1 MFVFSRRLLGTV
13 VVSGIAIVGTL
24 SAGED
29 APPKP
34 APATPPAATPAT
46 PAAPPK
52 VAAPAPAPA
61 PIVPKPI
68 AAPKPPIPEMT
79 PAVKDMTDPRYL
91 LDLAQV
97 HLRYNALERAEEM
110 LKKAQPLAKE
120 PDVKMQIGFALG
132 TLLQRKQDYKGAAA
146 SIEEVINQA
155 SNISMRAQYTLI
167 LADVYAQDGAPERA
181 EKALN
186 DLAATVGPNPK
197 PEEQWI
203 RSAVTNRLSSIWQS
217 QPGKIEQ
224 MITASE
230 EALAKDPNN
239 ADALTRLGELYNSS
253 ARRDPVKTASVY
265 EKLLALKPNDV
276 SLMLRLASAYQE
288 NRQYDKAI
296 DMHQK
301 ILKVDAKGVGQSSNY
316 QIAQLL
322 LQSGKKDEAV
332 KWAKEHM
339 ANDANSPYN
348 AMMMAS
354 FLEHAGLSAEA
365 EEAYAKLRD
374 TAQAPQKAE
383 YTLRLA
389 EFARRRKD
397 YKKAEDELQAAL
409 KENPDDKNI
418 NARANAALMRI
429 KQEQATPKPPVPVAP
444 VAPVAPPPA
453 PKAPDAPKPEAPK
466 TEEPKK

>member
-13 VVSGIAIVGTL
+13 VVSGFAIAGSL

-29 APPKP
+29 AQPKP

-52 VAAPAPAPA
+52 VATPAPAPT
-61 PIVPKPI
+61 PVQPKPP

-79 PAVKDMTDPRYL
+79 PAVKDMSDPRYL

-97 HLRYNALERAEEM
+97 HLRYNALERAEEL

-155 SNISMRAQYTLI
+155 GNLSMRAQYTLI
-167 LADVYAQDGAPERA
+167 LADVYAQDGAPEKG
-181 EKALN
+181 EKVLT
-186 DLAATVGPNPK
+186 DLSNLVGQTSK

-203 RSAVTNRLSSIWQS
+203 RSAVTNRLSSIWIS
-217 QPGKIEQ
+217 QPGKIDQ
-224 MITASE
+224 MIATAE

-239 ADALTRLGELYNSS
+239 VDALTKLGELYNSS
-253 ARRDPVKTASVY
+253 SKRDPAKTAGVY
-265 EKLLALKPNDV
+265 EKLLALKPTDV
-276 SLMLRLASAYQE
+276 SLMLRLASSYQE
-288 NRQYDKAI
+288 SRQYDKAI

-301 ILKVDAKGVGQSSNY
+301 ILKADAKGVGQSSNY

-354 FLEHAGLSAEA
+354 FLEHAGLTAEA
-365 EEAYAKLRD
+365 EEAYSKLRD

-397 YKKAEDELQAAL
+397 YKKAEDELQAVL
-409 KENPDDKNI
+409 KDNPDDKNI
-418 NARANAALMRI
+418 SARANAALTRI
-429 KQEQATPKPPVPVAP
+429 KQEQAAPKPAP

-453 PKAPDAPKPEAPK
+453 PKAPDAPKSEAPK
-466 TEEPKK
+466 TEETKK